1 MPADVPII
9 ETHSHGLVGSK
20 TQGVFS
26 SGLQLIDTWR
36 ERTEYRR
43 DLRRLLAVGPH
54 MIEDTGISLEAARV
68 EVLKPFWAE

>member
-1 MPADVPII
+1 MPADVRII
-9 ETHSHGLVGSK
+9 ASHPQGLSGSR

-26 SGLQLIDTWR
+26 SGLKLIDTWR

-54 MIEDTGISLEAARV
+54 MIQDTGLSLEATRA
-68 EVLKPFWAE
+68 EVLKPFWVE